1 MRLREEAD
9 SLASFLL
16 LLRNELLKIRAR
28 RISWVLLAAMVLTA
42 AAVNG
47 LQWMSYRQLGRD
59 VLSSQEQLQ
68 SQIDALEASRP
79 EGWEVQANSLRFLL
93 DNGIDVNVDSWRL
106 AAAQRMAD
114 DLRTVEALCQS
125 GSPEDQARGDALL
138 QSVEEDRRFILAQ
151 DYRGYYEKRIAAVG
165 TDGSLPQERRERLLW
180 QSQYVLDEEVAARG
194 NEWKYSLMRGMVS
207 AMSELESLRE
217 QAAWGGGV
225 NREYRDR
232 LEEVICAARF
242 RIEENLKTVAGDA
255 STGFYYEEQ
264 SPFWQS
270 MELSLQATAFLAL
283 AVILLAGGA
292 IAREHTAGTIRELL
306 PVPARRGTVLC
317 AKYAA
322 VLTWA
327 GLLAA
332 VFFLAWLVS
341 CLCFFGPEDAGAA
354 YVYVS
359 GGEAGKVP
367 GLLRLFWRYLLALVP
382 VLFYGTCAFCAA
394 ALWHSTALSV
404 GIGALCLF
412 VGPHIS
418 SWLKYSLRQDW
429 PRYLI
434 FSNLDLYAVQQ
445 GSDVFPGQ
453 TLAFSLAVLAVHFLV
468 LMLTAWDAFVYQDV
482 K

>member
-1 MRLREEAD
+1 
-9 SLASFLL
+9 LASFWQ

-28 RISWVLLAAMVLTA
+28 RVNWALLAAVVLTA

-47 LQWMSYRQLGRD
+47 LQWMSLPGREAP
-59 VLSSQEQLQ
+59 SSEEQLQ

-79 EGWEVQANSLRFLL
+79 EGWEEQASSLRFLL

-106 AAAQRMAD
+106 AAAQRMVD
-114 DLRTVEALCQS
+114 DLQNAQALYQS
-125 GSPEDQARGDALL
+125 GSSEDKARGDALL

-151 DYRGYYEKRIAAVG
+151 DYRGYYEKRIAAVR
-165 TDGSLPQERRERLLW
+165 TDESLPQEKRERLLW
-180 QSQYVLDEEVAARG
+180 QYQYVLDQEVAARG

-207 AMSELESLRE
+207 AMTELESLQE

-225 NREYRDR
+225 NREYREQ
-232 LEEVICAARF
+232 LEKVICIARY
-242 RIEENLKTVAGDA
+242 RIEQNLKTVAGDA

-292 IAREHTAGTIRELL
+292 VAREHTAGTIRELL

-322 VLTWA
+322 VLIWA

-332 VFFLAWLVS
+332 AFFLAWLLS
-341 CLCFFGPEDAGAA
+341 CLCFFGPKDAGAV
-354 YVYVS
+354 YVYAS
-359 GGEAGKVP
+359 GGEAGQVG

-382 VLFYGTCAFCAA
+382 ALFYGSCAFCAG

-412 VGPHIS
+412 AGPYIA

-445 GSDVFPGQ
+445 GTDVFPGQ
-453 TLAFSLAVLAVHFLV
+453 TLGFSLAVLAAHFLV